1 MKFTCPNCQTLLDVP
16 DAVAQ
21 AKLECSVCGQH
32 VLIEPDAAASP
43 TSHRPRAT
51 RMNSRALAFIACGL
65 LLVAC
70 AAATVWYF
78 NAKLPAMRFDD
89 AHKSGRNAEAREQ
102 WDEAHAAYTIAAKL
116 RPDDAETADSL
127 RRVAQK
133 KTEHAF
139 RAALS
144 DGQRAEAARDWRA
157 ALAHYEKALSIL
169 PDEPTARAAQF
180 RMFYFL
186 EIETAQAAEQ
196 TKQWQRAAESY
207 QRALTLKPAD
217 PTATE
222 ALTRIAYLAAIESA
236 ARAEQQ
242 KQWDAA
248 AQSYTEA
255 LRHKPNDPAASQ
267 ALRRLAETQQQELFD
282 AALRRATQAEQ
293 ARQWDAAA
301 RAFKDALES
310 KPHDPAA
317 TEALRRIAESQRQ
330 QRYDTAFARATEAE
344 RQRNWRDAE
353 QFYQEALHHKP
364 NDPLAAEALQRIAF
378 TAVLERAQQLEARRE
393 WHQAAQAFQ
402 EALRIKPNDPLA
414 VQGLRRIS
422 EADAA
427 ARYDAAMR
435 AAAESERRKDWDNA
449 VNAYNAAL
457 QLRPN
462 DAQAMEGLRRI
473 DYLRHLERA
482 RLFEERRDWQTAM
495 ISYREALRFHPN
507 DPLCLEGMHRIEQII
522 AAENFNALMNQATHA
537 ERNRDWN
544 SAAHFYNEALRF
556 QPGHPAAVQG
566 LRRLDETVAQENYN
580 AAMKRGAELEQR
592 RDWNG
597 ALAQYR
603 EAQRIR
609 RNDFAAAESI
619 RRVEELIR
627 LEPYNEAIR
636 RASQAES
643 NRRWREAIE
652 QYQRA
657 LSVKPADST
666 AAQGLQRAQYSDA
679 MERAQQAE
687 QRRDWNCAAQFYSEA
702 LSHRPGDA
710 TANEGLRRARENL
723 NRPPPASHTPPPSPP
738 SAAGLTP
745 APNPSPQNPR
755 PPNPPAATP
764 APTTPQ
770 PPATAAPQ
778 PPASKPPKSAA
789 PASPEPPPQPA
800 VPPEVAA
807 AYQAAMNDA
816 AVAAKK
822 LKWTE
827 AIAHYEAA
835 LAVLPDDIVAIRS
848 LRDAKFQD
856 AMLRGT
862 QALRTGNRDE
872 AAAAFRE
879 AHSIIPE
886 DKAPVEALR
895 RMGLRPEENKQ
906 R

>member
-21 AKLECSVCGQH
+21 AKLECAVCGQH
-32 VLIEPDAAASP
+32 VLIEPDSPASP
-43 TSHRPRAT
+43 TPQHPPAT
-51 RMNSRALAFIACGL
+51 WTKKRTFTLIACGL
-65 LLVAC
+65 VLLAC
-70 AAATVWYF
+70 AAATAWYF
-78 NAKLPAMRFDD
+78 NAKLPAMRYDD
-89 AHKSGRNAEAREQ
+89 ARTSGRDAEAREL

-116 RPDDAETADSL
+116 RPDDAETAEAL

-133 KTEHAF
+133 KTERAF
-139 RAALS
+139 RAAIS
-144 DGQRAEAARDWRA
+144 DGQRAEAARDWRN
-157 ALAHYEKALSIL
+157 ALAHYETALTLI
-169 PDEPTARAAQF
+169 PEEPAARAAQF
-180 RMFYFL
+180 RVFYFL
-186 EIETAQAAEQ
+186 EMESAQTSEQ
-196 TKQWQRAAESY
+196 NKQWQRAAESY
-207 QRALTLKPAD
+207 QRALTLKPND

-222 ALTRIAYLAAIESA
+222 ALARIAYLAAVENA
-236 ARAEQQ
+236 AQAEQQ
-242 KQWDAA
+242 KHWDAA
-248 AQSYTEA
+248 AQSYAEA

-267 ALRRLAETQQQELFD
+267 ALRRLADTQQQELFD
-282 AALRRATQAEQ
+282 AAIRRATQAEQ
-293 ARQWDAAA
+293 AQQWDAAA
-301 RAFKDALES
+301 RAFQAALEL

-330 QRYDTAFARATEAE
+330 QRYDAAFARATEAE
-344 RQRNWRDAE
+344 RQRNWRDAD
-353 QFYQEALHHKP
+353 QFYQEALQHKP
-364 NDPLAAEALQRIAF
+364 NDPLAAEAIQRIAF

-435 AAAESERRKDWDNA
+435 AAAESERRKDFDNA
-449 VNAYNAAL
+449 AAAYHAAL

-462 DAQAMEGLRRI
+462 DAQAMEGLRRL

-482 RLFEERRDWQTAM
+482 RHCEERRDWQMALV
-495 ISYREALRFHPN
+495 SYREALRFHPN
-507 DPLCLEGMHRIEQII
+507 DPLCLEGMHRIEQIV
-522 AAENFNALMNQATHA
+522 AAENFNALLNQAAHA
-537 ERNRDWN
+537 ERHRDWN
-544 SAAHFYNEALRF
+544 SAAHFYNEALRL

-566 LRRLDETVAQENYN
+566 LRRLDETLAQENYN

-643 NRRWREAIE
+643 NRHWREAVE

-657 LSVKPADST
+657 LAVKPADST

-687 QRRDWNCAAQFYSEA
+687 QRRDWNRAAQFYSEA

-723 NRPPPASHTPPPSPP
+723 NRPPPASHTLPPTPPP
-738 SAAGLTP
+738 AAGLNP
-745 APNPSPQNPR
+745 SPNPSPQNPR
-755 PPNPPAATP
+755 PPNPPVATP
-764 APTTPQ
+764 APNN
-770 PPATAAPQ
+770 PQ
-778 PPASKPPKSAA
+778 PPASKPPKSATPAA
-789 PASPEPPPQPA
+789 PATPEPPPQPA
-800 VPPEVAA
+800 VPPEVVA

-822 LKWTE
+822 LKWAE

-835 LAVLPDDIVAIRS
+835 LAVMPEDVVAIRS
-848 LRDAKFQD
+848 LRDAKFQA
-856 AMLRGT
+856 AMQRGT
-862 QALRTGNRDE
+862 HALRTGNRDE

-895 RMGLRPEENKQ
+895 RMGLRPE
-906 R
+906 